1 MIDNEKGRVFARLF
15 YLEGER
21 TSDEIDNKKFFS
33 TKKQK
38 GLVFPFFVCYNGVG
52 YVKGRLCIL
61 GEDG

>member
-1 MIDNEKGRVFARLF
+1 MFARLF

-21 TSDEIDNKKFFS
+21 TSDETDNKKFFS